1 MGIALALLA
10 AVLYLAFIVDWPVLL
25 DAAGSGG
32 WVYLG
37 TFAVLVV
44 LLVIIVSTPETAPVA
59 QAVQEMHH

>member
-10 AVLYLAFIVDWPVLL
+10 VVLYLAFLVDWPGLL
-25 DAAGSGG
+25 DAAGAGG

-37 TFAVLVV
+37 TFAVLAV

-59 QAVQEMHH
+59 QAIHEVHH